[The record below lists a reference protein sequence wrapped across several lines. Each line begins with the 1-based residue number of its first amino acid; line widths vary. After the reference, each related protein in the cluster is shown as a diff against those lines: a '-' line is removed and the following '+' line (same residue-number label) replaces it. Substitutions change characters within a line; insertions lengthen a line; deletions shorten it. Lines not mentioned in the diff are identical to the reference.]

1 MTVSAHDVAAAI
13 RDRLPG
19 VGTMKLHKLLYYCQG
34 YHLAHTG
41 EPLFREAIS
50 AWDNGPVVAPLWRAE
65 GGKEEGRPL
74 TAELDN
80 SGLGTVGYVISRYGA
95 LSGTELGRLT
105 HQEDP
110 WIRADEQRRQRPQN
124 DQISRDSLR
133 DWFTNADQ
141 GDEEDRLDMGA
152 VRAWLTQVAAEPAP
166 ARGEP
171 ATREGLVAWAS
182 RGA

>member
-19 VGTMKLHKLLYYCQG
+19 IGTMKLHKLLYYCQG

-41 EPLFREAIS
+41 EPLFREPLS
-50 AWDNGPVVAPLWRAE
+50 AWDNGPVCAPLWRAE
-65 GGKEEGRPL
+65 RGQEGKPAAGS
-74 TAELDN
+74 LDN
-80 SGLGTVGYVISRYGA
+80 DGLGTIGYVVSRYGA

-105 HQEDP
+105 HQEEP
-110 WIRADEQRRQRPQN
+110 WIRADEQRKRRPQS

-133 DWFTNADQ
+133 EWFTNADQ
-141 GDEEDRLDMGA
+141 CDEEDRLDMDA

-171 ATREGLVAWAS
+171 ATREGLVAWAT
-182 RGA
+182 RGV

>member
-19 VGTMKLHKLLYYCQG
+19 IGTMKLHKLLYYCQG

-65 GGKEEGRPL
+65 THKERRAP
-74 TAELDN
+74 AAALDN
-80 SGLGTVGYVISRYGA
+80 EACGTIGYVISRYGA
-95 LSGTELGRLT
+95 LSGADLGRLT
-105 HQEDP
+105 HQEEP
-110 WIRADEQRRQRPQN
+110 WIRADERRKREHHQN

-133 DWFTNADQ
+133 DWFMTADQ
-141 GDEEDRLDMGA
+141 GDEEDRLDMDA
-152 VRAWLTQVAAEPAP
+152 VRAWLTEVAAEPAP

-171 ATREGLVAWAS
+171 ATREGLVAWAA